1 MPPKS
6 AAAKADTP
14 TKKKEKEGWSSD
26 YDAYDDD
33 DDDDAGTDMGFGLFD
48 DYDSYSPRCST
59 ATIQKPTVDPPA
71 AKRHQEFEAGD
82 SQLDLLFEVQDND
95 CALPEIQ
102 MDAGEYF

>member
-14 TKKKEKEGWSSD
+14 TKKKEKEGRSSD

-33 DDDDAGTDMGFGLFD
+33 DDAGSDMGFGLFD

-59 ATIQKPTVDPPA
+59 ATTQKPTADPPA
-71 AKRHQEFEAGD
+71 VKRLQEFEAGD
-82 SQLDLLFEVQDND
+82 SQLDLLFEVQNND
-95 CALPEIQ
+95 CAVPDIQ

>member
-1 MPPKS
+1 
-6 AAAKADTP
+6 
-14 TKKKEKEGWSSD
+14 
-26 YDAYDDD
+26 
-33 DDDDAGTDMGFGLFD
+33 MGFGLFD

-71 AKRHQEFEAGD
+71 AKRLQEFEAGD